1 MRNQALFL
9 ALTVIALSGAAY
21 ADGAPCDCT
30 PATPAADVPDW
41 AVRALAGYAKTSGTS
56 DTTSANFVFR
66 AAHTMDAWKFL
77 FGAQGLYGSNNN
89 LASAQDLGAEFQANY
104 TISGNLYWFGGVSY
118 DNNKFSG
125 FVYQEM
131 IDTGVGY
138 QIINDA
144 DTKLS
149 AQVGVGDQR
158 QRPESITANP
168 FYPPGPVQ
176 LRTEGEATS
185 GVAATGAVSFE
196 HAFNPSTKVLANL
209 GVVSSSANTMTTLG
223 AGLQVKMSDRFALA
237 AAYQLVT
244 NSKVPAGV
252 SKSNGLTTLN
262 LVYELKNPKLA
273 PQ

>member
-1 MRNQALFL
+1 MRKQALFL
-9 ALTVIALSGAAY
+9 ILSAVAFSGAAY

-56 DTTSANFVFR
+56 DTTSANALFR
-66 AAHTMDAWKFL
+66 AAHTWEDWKFL
-77 FGAQGLYGSNNN
+77 FGAQALYGSTQSVT
-89 LASAQDLGAEFQANY
+89 SAQDIGAEFQANY
-104 TISGNLYWFGGVSY
+104 NISPNLFWFGGVSY
-118 DNNKFSG
+118 DDNKFSG

-149 AQVGVGDQR
+149 AQVGIGEQR
-158 QRPESITANP
+158 LQTE
-168 FYPPGPVQ
+168 Q
-176 LRTEGEATS
+176 LIADPNVAGHFFRIQGASTS
-185 GVAATGAVSFE
+185 NIAATGAINFT
-196 HAFNPSTKVLANL
+196 HAFNPATSVFANL
-209 GVVSSSANTMTTLG
+209 GVVSSSADTVTTFG
-223 AGLQVKMSDRFALA
+223 VGLQVKMNTRFSLA
-237 AAYQLVT
+237 AAYQVVN